1 MTQSRDRIARGRA
14 VAIVA
19 LLGSFCATTAAL
31 AQTPPAAPRQAP
43 PPSASPP
50 SASPPSASPAGKP
63 LVQIVVR
70 AQGTGDRFASTYS
83 LLCEEGSLCTAIF
96 DVARRRPAG
105 ATGTPPPPTRL
116 EIGIWSR
123 PDGEVM
129 LVPATGATKLML
141 NCKPSQLIQ
150 TKGRSEAP
158 RLRYSVHETD
168 PGCSGATE
176 RAPPEKAVAAIEVV
190 VRPATL
196 VRGQRT

>member
-1 MTQSRDRIARGRA
+1 MKARRDLSIRRRRA
-14 VAIVA
+14 LAAA
-19 LLGSFCATTAAL
+19 LVGSFCVAAPVL
-31 AQTPPAAPRQAP
+31 AQTSPSPPV
-43 PPSASPP
+43 SPP
-50 SASPPSASPAGKP
+50 SPGQPSAPATPAGKP

-83 LLCEEGSLCTAIF
+83 LLCEEGNLCTAIF

-105 ATGTPPPPTRL
+105 ATGAPPPPTRL

-123 PDGEVM
+123 PEGEVM
-129 LVPATGATKLML
+129 LVPATGTTKLML

-150 TKGRSEAP
+150 TRGRSEAP

-176 RAPPEKAVAAIEVV
+176 RAPPEKAIAAIEVV
-190 VRPATL
+190 IRPATL

>member
-1 MTQSRDRIARGRA
+1 MSGQHGTSSSIRGAA
-14 VAIVA
+14 VAA
-19 LLGSFCATTAAL
+19 TMFLGSFCAISSTS
-31 AQTPPAAPRQAP
+31 AQTPPATPPAPSAP
-43 PPSASPP
+43 PA
-50 SASPPSASPAGKP
+50 AAAKP

-83 LLCEEGSLCTAIF
+83 LLCEEGRFCTAVF
-96 DVARRRPAG
+96 DVARRRAEGAAG
-105 ATGTPPPPTRL
+105 NPPPPTRV

-129 LVPATGATKLML
+129 LVPVTGSTKLML
-141 NCKPSQLIQ
+141 NCKPSQSIQ

-158 RLRYSVHETD
+158 RVRYSVHETD

-176 RAPPEKAVAAIEVV
+176 RAPPEKAIAAIEVV

>member
-1 MTQSRDRIARGRA
+1 MKACRDRSNRRRRTLAA
-14 VAIVA
+14 V
-19 LLGSFCATTAAL
+19 LMGSLCAAAPVM
-31 AQTPPAAPRQAP
+31 AQTSP
-43 PPSASPP
+43 SPP
-50 SASPPSASPAGKP
+50 ASPAPAQPPAPGAPAAKP

-70 AQGTGDRFASTYS
+70 AQGTGDRFAATYS
-83 LLCEEGSLCTAIF
+83 LLCEEGNLCSAIF

-105 ATGTPPPPTRL
+105 ATGAPPPPTRL

-129 LVPATGATKLML
+129 LVPATGTTKLML

-158 RLRYSVHETD
+158 RLRFSVHETD
-168 PGCSGATE
+168 PGCAGATE
-176 RAPPEKAVAAIEVV
+176 RAPPEKAIAAIEVV

>member
-1 MTQSRDRIARGRA
+1 MKTRRDRSTHGRRALAA
-14 VAIVA
+14 V
-19 LLGSFCATTAAL
+19 LMGSFCTMTPVL
-31 AQTPPAAPRQAP
+31 AQNSPPPLVSPAPAQPPAPGA
-43 PPSASPP
+43 PSA
-50 SASPPSASPAGKP
+50 KP

-70 AQGTGDRFASTYS
+70 AQGTGDRFAATYS
-83 LLCEEGSLCTAIF
+83 LLCEEGNLCSAIF

-105 ATGTPPPPTRL
+105 ATGTAPPPTRL

-129 LVPATGATKLML
+129 LVPATGTTKLML

-168 PGCSGATE
+168 PGCAGATE
-176 RAPPEKAVAAIEVV
+176 RAPPDKAIAAIEVV